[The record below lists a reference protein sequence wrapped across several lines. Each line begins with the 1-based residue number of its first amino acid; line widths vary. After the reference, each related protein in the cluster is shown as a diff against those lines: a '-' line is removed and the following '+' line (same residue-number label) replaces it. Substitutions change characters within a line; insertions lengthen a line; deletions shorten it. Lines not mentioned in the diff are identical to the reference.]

1 MKFVNYQIEELKFN
15 TACIER
21 CRIYMF
27 PPIIVFHIM
36 YVDFSGHLQEVRPMP
51 SVTLSGGYI
60 MCAYVTGRWGNYNRG
75 CRKGDRCSFAHF
87 KLKVKAWN
95 RAKKNQN
102 RGQTRMYAHTV
113 HA

>member
-1 MKFVNYQIEELKFN
+1 MLKDVVFV
-15 TACIER
+15 C
-21 CRIYMF
+21 
-27 PPIIVFHIM
+27 FHLLLCFILRT
-36 YVDFSGHLQEVRPMP
+36 YVDFSGHLQEVRPLP
-51 SVTLSGGYI
+51 SVVLSGGYI
-60 MCAYVTGRWGNYNRG
+60 MCAYITGWWGNYNRG